1 MSSTSAPVPTSTT
14 SGIPEQRSSGT
25 MAKTDAATSSPPTAK
40 SSKHDY
46 KGFVAGVFSGIAKL
60 SVGHPFDT
68 VKVRLQTSYEG
79 HFRGPLDCVLQTVRK
94 EGLSGFYKGATPPL
108 VGWMVMDSVMLGSLT
123 LYRRLLLENVFSK
136 PDIRARIPFT
146 SHQPDL
152 STLPSFGH
160 SIAGIMAGTTVS
172 FIAAPVEH
180 VKARLQIQ
188 YSADKSKR
196 LYSGPIDCIGKIVRT
211 HGISGLYRGL
221 CATMVFR
228 SFFFFWWGSYDVLTR
243 LMKEKTSLSAPA
255 INFWAGGISAQV
267 FWITSYPSDV
277 VKQRL
282 MTDPMGGAL
291 GDGQR
296 RFRWWKD
303 AAVAVYQERGWRG
316 YWRGFVPCF
325 LRAFPANAM
334 ALVAFEGVM
343 RWLPDRFHCRPS
355 PPGPQPPF
363 LPSPPPVKPGPC
375 VHCQTATMA
384 VARSMRRTSPI
395 TVFLAA
401 LLAFGF
407 LCFLLSPSSSSPAA
421 APITDASSQ
430 LRREDA
436 AEHPLSPPTKP
447 FLKSQAVRGDGQKAP
462 PPVTHY
468 NLNELTSTSE
478 SAEKGERILIL
489 TPLARFYQEFW
500 DNVVKLS
507 YPHELI
513 SIGFIVPKTK
523 DGNAAVTALE
533 QAIGETQSGPID
545 SRFASISI
553 LRQDFDPPIQSQDE
567 KERHKMSN
575 QKVRRESMSRARNS
589 LLFTTLGPST
599 SWVLWLDSDIIETP
613 KTLIQDLTAHDKPVI
628 VPNCFQRYY
637 NKDSKKMD
645 VRPYDFNSWIDSA
658 TAQQLADTMDPDEI
672 LLEGYAELPTYRTLM
687 AYMAN
692 TRAPRPSRETELDG
706 VGGTALMV
714 KADVHRDGAMFPAF
728 PFYHLVETE
737 GFAKMAKRLGYAV
750 YGLPDY
756 FVYHYNE

>member
-1 MSSTSAPVPTSTT
+1 MSSTSAPLPTSTT
-14 SGIPEQRSSGT
+14 SAISKQRSAGT
-25 MAKTDAATSSPPTAK
+25 MTKPDTANSGSPTAK
-40 SSKHDY
+40 TSKKHDY

-68 VKVRLQTSYEG
+68 VKVRLQTSHEG

-94 EGLSGFYKGATPPL
+94 EGIAGFYKGATPPL

-146 SHQPDL
+146 SHQPDI
-152 STLPSFGH
+152 STLPSVGH
-160 SIAGIMAGTTVS
+160 GIAGIMAGTTVS

-196 LYSGPIDCIGKIVRT
+196 LYSGPIDCISKILRT
-211 HGISGLYRGL
+211 HGIAGLYRGL

-255 INFWAGGISAQV
+255 INFWAGGISAQI

-296 RFRWWKD
+296 RFQWWKD
-303 AAVAVYQERGWRG
+303 AAVAVYRERGWRG

-334 ALVAFEGVM
+334 ALVAFEDQPVISG
-343 RWLPDRFHCRPS
+343 RPPLPTLLLRHHPS
-355 PPGPQPPF
+355 
-363 LPSPPPVKPGPC
+363 PGPC

-407 LCFLLSPSSSSPAA
+407 LCFLLSPSSAPAA

-513 SIGFIVPKTK
+513 SIGFIVPNTK

-533 QAIGETQSGPID
+533 QAISETQSGPID

-575 QKVRRESMSRARNS
+575 QKARRESMSRARNS

-613 KTLIQDLTAHDKPVI
+613 ETLIQDLTAHDKPVI
-628 VPNCFQRYY
+628 VPNCYQRYY
-637 NKDSKKMD
+637 NKDSKRMD
-645 VRPYDFNSWIDSA
+645 VRPYDYNSWIDSA
-658 TAQQLADTMDPDEI
+658 TAQQLADTMDADEI

-692 TRAPRPSRETELDG
+692 TKAPRPSREIELDG

-737 GFAKMAKRLGYAV
+737 GFAKMAKRLGYTI